1 MTDFV
6 TLDGIVYA
14 VRDPQVVSYAMHES
28 PEQRK
33 ARRDAKP
40 PTYSYTVTT
49 IERIFTAPPSS
60 QEPLV
65 SDAGR
70 NGAA

>member
-14 VRDPQVVSYAMHES
+14 VLDPQIVSYPCGES

-33 ARRDAKP
+33 ARAEAKLP
-40 PTYSYTVTT
+40 MYSYTIAT
-49 IERIFTAPPSS
+49 IERVRDD
-60 QEPLV
+60 EP
-65 SDAGR
+65 A
-70 NGAA
+70 

>member
-14 VRDPQVVSYAMHES
+14 VRDPQLVSYALHES

-33 ARRDAKP
+33 ARGEGAEPRI
-40 PTYSYTVTT
+40 SYTIAS
-49 IERIFTAPPSS
+49 IER
-60 QEPLV
+60 V
-65 SDAGR
+65 R
-70 NGAA
+70 